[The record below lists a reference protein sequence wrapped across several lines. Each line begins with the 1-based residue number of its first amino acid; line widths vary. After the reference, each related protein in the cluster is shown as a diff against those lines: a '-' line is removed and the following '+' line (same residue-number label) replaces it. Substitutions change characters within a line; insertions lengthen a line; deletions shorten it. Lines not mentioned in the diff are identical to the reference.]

1 MFVQQLWLR
10 LLIVVTVVLTGCAT
24 PAPQKAVSLGV
35 AETPAK
41 PNPALIGN
49 ISIRNVSGG
58 QDTNAYWISKI
69 DNERFRSELEQSMNA
84 IGYLAPKGFAG
95 KYQLDVTL
103 QYLDK
108 PSFGDT
114 LNFRSSVFY
123 TLNGENGKKITFP
136 VTAVGTATTSDTFLV
151 GRERN
156 ADYRSIKENINLF
169 LINLSEQIIR

>member
-10 LLIVVTVVLTGCAT
+10 LLILVTVVLAGCAT
-24 PAPQKAVSLGV
+24 PAPEKAISLGV

-41 PNPALIGN
+41 LNHALQGN
-49 ISIRNVSGG
+49 VSIRNVSGG

-69 DNERFRSELEQSMNA
+69 DNERFRSELDQSMTA
-84 IGYLAPKGFAG
+84 IGYLVPKGFAG

-108 PSFGDT
+108 PSYGDT

-123 TLNGENGKKITFP
+123 TLNGENGKK
-136 VTAVGTATTSDTFLV
+136 L
-151 GRERN
+151 
-156 ADYRSIKENINLF
+156 
-169 LINLSEQIIR
+169 LSL

>member
-1 MFVQQLWLR
+1 MFIQQLWLR
-10 LLIVVTVVLTGCAT
+10 LLIVVTVVLAGCAT

-35 AETPAK
+35 VETPAK
-41 PNPALIGN
+41 LNPALKGHV
-49 ISIRNVSGG
+49 SVRNVSGG

-69 DNERFRSELEQSMNA
+69 DNERFKSELEQSMNA
-84 IGYLAPKGFAG
+84 MGYLAPKGIAG

-136 VTAVGTATTSDTFLV
+136 VTAVGTATTSDTFLAD
-151 GRERN
+151 RERN
-156 ADYRSIKENINLF
+156 ADYRSIKENIHLF
-169 LINLSEQIIR
+169 LMNLSEQIIR

>member
-10 LLIVVTVVLTGCAT
+10 LLILVTVILAGCAT

-49 ISIRNVSGG
+49 ISIRVISGG

-69 DNERFRSELEQSMNA
+69 DNERFRSELEQSMTA

-108 PSFGDT
+108 PSYGDT
-114 LNFRSSVFY
+114 LNFRSSIFY

-156 ADYRSIKENINLF
+156 ADYRSIKENIHLF

>member
-10 LLIVVTVVLTGCAT
+10 LLILVTVVLAGCAT
-24 PAPQKAVSLGV
+24 PAPEKAISLGV

-41 PNPALIGN
+41 LNPALQGN
-49 ISIRNVSGG
+49 VSIRNVSGG

-69 DNERFRSELEQSMNA
+69 DNERFRSELDQSMTA
-84 IGYLAPKGFAG
+84 IGYLVPKGFAG

-108 PSFGDT
+108 PSYGDT

-123 TLNGENGKKITFP
+123 TLNGENGKK
-136 VTAVGTATTSDTFLV
+136 L
-151 GRERN
+151 
-156 ADYRSIKENINLF
+156 
-169 LINLSEQIIR
+169 LSL

>member
-10 LLIVVTVVLTGCAT
+10 LLILVTVILAGCAT

-108 PSFGDT
+108 PSYGDT

>member
-1 MFVQQLWLR
+1 MFIQQLWLR
-10 LLIVVTVVLTGCAT
+10 LLIVVTVVLAGCAT

-35 AETPAK
+35 VETPAK
-41 PNPALIGN
+41 LNPALKGN
-49 ISIRNVSGG
+49 VSVRNVFGG

-69 DNERFRSELEQSMNA
+69 DNERFKSELEQSMNA
-84 IGYLAPKGFAG
+84 MGYLAPKGIAG

-103 QYLDK
+103 QSLDK

-136 VTAVGTATTSDTFLV
+136 VTAVGTATTSDTFLAD
-151 GRERN
+151 REIN
-156 ADYRSIKENINLF
+156 ADYRSIKENIYLF
-169 LINLSEQIIR
+169 LMSLSEQIIR

>member
-10 LLIVVTVVLTGCAT
+10 LLILVTVILAGCAT

-69 DNERFRSELEQSMNA
+69 DNERFRSELEQYMNA

-108 PSFGDT
+108 PSYGDT